1 MKVLWQF
8 TALFVTP
15 LLLFILLIINE
26 NMQKMRFASIQAKAA
41 CSLVYRKFSNP
52 NTQGYPQE

>member
-8 TALFVTP
+8 PALFMTP
-15 LLLFILLIINE
+15 LLLFILLIIKR
-26 NMQKMRFASIQAKAA
+26 NMEKTRFAPIQAKAA